1 MGKERQYISR
11 IPGKCSAHAR
21 RLGRFRKDPVD
32 LLPVRHFPE
41 SRLHIIGHPLH
52 IKPAE
57 HIFKLQLLEE
67 LVGRACIRIPVTG
80 RFQVKLNVRVDINGR
95 QYFAELRLLPVLL
108 QVFAGAG
115 RFYLGRMFVCIFNA
129 AIILYDL
136 RGRLLAHPRHAGNIV
151 RGIAHQRLHIDEF
164 FRRDAVTLFHVR
176 RIVILHLGPAL
187 LRFRDADFHMFRGKL
202 QGIPVAGDDGDVHPL
217 LLAKV
222 RDRPQK
228 IVRLQAFFL
237 DDLDIHGSQDFLDHR
252 HLLPQFLGHR
262 FSRPFVIRKHL
273 MPERGRMHVKR
284 HRQIFRLF
292 FIQDLKHNI
301 QESVYRIRVKAFR
314 IRQIRHAVKRA
325 VQDTVS
331 VYQYDFLSH
340 QIILQP

>member
-21 RLGRFRKDPVD
+21 RLRRFRKDPVD
-32 LLPVRHFPE
+32 LLPLRHFPE
-41 SRLHIIGHPLH
+41 SGLHVIRHPLH

-67 LVGRACIRIPVTG
+67 LVGRSCVRVPVTG
-80 RFQVKLNVRVDINGR
+80 RFQIKVNVRVDVNGR
-95 QYFAELRLLPVLL
+95 QRFAELRLLPVLL

-115 RFYLGRMFVCIFNA
+115 RFYLGRMPVCIFDA

-136 RGRLLAHPRHAGNIV
+136 RGRLLAHPRHAGNVV
-151 RGIAHQRLHIDEF
+151 RGIAHQCFHIDEF
-164 FRRDAVTLFHVR
+164 FRRDAVAFFHFR
-176 RIVILHLGPAL
+176 RIVILHFSPAL
-187 LRFRDADFHMFRGKL
+187 LRLRDADLHMFRGKL
-202 QGIPVAGDDGDVHPL
+202 QRIPVTGDDGDVHPL
-217 LLAKV
+217 LLTQV
-222 RDRPQK
+222 RDRPQQ

-237 DDLDIHGSQDFLDHR
+237 DDLDIHGFQDFLDHR
-252 HLLPQFLGHR
+252 HLLPQLLGHR
-262 FSRPFVIRKHL
+262 LSRSFVIRKHL
-273 MPERGRMHVKR
+273 VPERGRMYVKR

-292 FIQDLKHNI
+292 FIQNLKHNI
-301 QESVYRIRVKAFR
+301 QESVYRIRVKPFR

-340 QIILQP
+340 PIILRL